1 MKKSKVDEL
10 IKDIMY
16 GHEIVGRIGIRAAGV
31 LNLKEDY
38 ATFFIGRKRIDIP
51 EEELET
57 FIVYKGKTI
66 RELLEEDII
75 YNIVVY

>member
-38 ATFFIGRKRIDIP
+38 ATFFIGKKRIDIP
-51 EEELET
+51 EEDLET
-57 FIVYKGKTI
+57 AIVYKGKTI
-66 RELLEEDII
+66 RELLEENII
-75 YNIVVY
+75 YNIVMY